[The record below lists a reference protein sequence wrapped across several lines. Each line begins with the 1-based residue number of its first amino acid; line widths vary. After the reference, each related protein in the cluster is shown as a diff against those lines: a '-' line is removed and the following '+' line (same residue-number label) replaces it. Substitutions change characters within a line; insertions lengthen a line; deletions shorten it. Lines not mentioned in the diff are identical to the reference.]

1 MQNLIPIRWISFL
14 TLIHCLFVTCTGRQN
29 NEALIVSY
37 TVDPAG
43 QHLAFYWKDE
53 NGRILK
59 SLQQL
64 KAFVEQKNLKLN
76 FAMNGG
82 MFNADYSPK
91 GLYIENNILLS
102 PLDTGKGEGNFYLQP
117 NGVFYITNDKT
128 AIISKTEDY
137 IERTDVRFATQS
149 GPMLL
154 IEGQINKEF
163 RPGSSNRFIRN
174 GVGILPN
181 NKIIFALSKQEINL
195 YDFAEFFKAKG
206 CVSALYLDGFVSR
219 AYIPD
224 KNWKQLDGD
233 FGVMIGV
240 TEPIK

>member
-1 MQNLIPIRWISFL
+1 MQNLFSIRWISFL
-14 TLIHCLFVTCTGRQN
+14 ALIHCLFVTCSDSEN
-29 NEALIVSY
+29 NDALIVSY
-37 TVDPAG
+37 TVDPAK
-43 QHLAFYWKDE
+43 QNIAFYWKDE

-64 KAFVEQKNLKLN
+64 KAIVEQKNLKLN

-82 MFNADYSPK
+82 MFNADFSPK
-91 GLYIENNILLS
+91 GLYIENNILLTS
-102 PLDTGKGEGNFYLQP
+102 LDTGKGEGNFYFQP
-117 NGVFYITNDKT
+117 NGVFYITNDNK
-128 AIISKTEDY
+128 ALVSKTEDY
-137 IERTDVRFATQS
+137 IDRTDVKFATQS
-149 GPMLL
+149 GPMLV

-163 RPGSSNRFIRN
+163 RSGSSNRFIRN

-181 NKIIFALSKQEINL
+181 NKIIFALSKQAINL

-219 AYIPD
+219 AYIPY
-224 KNWKQLDGD
+224 KNWNQLDGD

-240 TEPIK
+240 TETIK